1 MADQALKHSRRGY
14 FITFEGVEGSGKSTQ
29 ARKLAEHLAGCGREI
44 LVTREPGGTPL
55 AEQLRT
61 LVKNF
66 AGPEKM
72 HASTELLLMEAARA
86 QHVREKIRPALAAG
100 TIVICDRF
108 ADSTTAYQ
116 GGARGVEPPA
126 IDFLNRFAM
135 ADCVPDLT
143 FLLDLLPEIGFARA
157 LARRETRGEHDRFE
171 EEALEFHKRVRNA
184 FLSLAAREPERI
196 RVIDAARPPETI
208 HEEIRTIAEALVQ

>member
-1 MADQALKHSRRGY
+1 MADQALDRPHRGY
-14 FITFEGVEGSGKSTQ
+14 FITFEGAEGSGKSTQ
-29 ARKLAEHLAGCGREI
+29 ARKLAEHFASRGRAV

-55 AEQLRT
+55 AEQLRA

-86 QHVREKIRPALAAG
+86 QHVRAKIRPALAEG

-116 GGARGVEPPA
+116 GGARGIEPGA
-126 IDFLNRFAM
+126 IDFLNRFAV
-135 ADCVPDLT
+135 AECVPDLT
-143 FLLDLLPEIGFARA
+143 FLLDLPPEIGFARTQ
-157 LARRETRGEHDRFE
+157 LREETRGKHDRFE
-171 EEALEFHKRVRNA
+171 EENLAFHERVRAA
-184 FLSLAAREPERI
+184 FLALAAREPGRI
-196 RVIDAARPPETI
+196 RVIDAARSPEAI
-208 HEEIRTIAEALVQ
+208 QEEIRTIADTLVR